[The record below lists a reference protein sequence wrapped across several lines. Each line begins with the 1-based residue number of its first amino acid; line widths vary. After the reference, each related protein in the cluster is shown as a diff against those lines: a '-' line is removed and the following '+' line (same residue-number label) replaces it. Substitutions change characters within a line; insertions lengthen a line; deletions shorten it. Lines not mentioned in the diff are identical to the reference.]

1 MAASSNDLSYDLLP
15 SSSLVQREDTFNLL
29 LCNVVTLY
37 YETNNEFVLVIEIY
51 FSKANTLVLKQS
63 LWMI

>member
-29 LCNVVTLY
+29 LCNVVTMY

-63 LWMI
+63 